1 MGHLQLVPCNS
12 VGLLALT
19 ACALVSGAD
28 LPVSHVVGF
37 DTTVLEE
44 EYCARPVS
52 GDGGG
57 SAGDMNTA
65 TMSCSKL
72 MEFVYVSR
80 LKVKEKLETLLA
92 AAKANEAEPAEWT
105 SVVRK
110 VSRGQSFL
118 SAHMH
123 VIAALATQRPGCFS
137 ENMRLLLTM
146 ALRRLKP
153 LVTGQLEAL
162 WLVTQSGPDQA
173 STVADRGRAWLSE
186 AAGLVDAD
194 LRTLKSV
201 LATWSEPTEDEARF
215 FSHEA
220 DGRYST
226 LEALRRDTFDE
237 FVLDRGVL
245 RALLRHVLQTGATVA
260 DIGAGSG
267 HYAKWLN
274 DTGLVSAYA
283 FDGTPEVEL
292 VTRGAVLGI
301 DLGRPLELWQK
312 FDWVICLE
320 VATSIP
326 PELTPM
332 FLQNLDRHA
341 GEGLILSWTQP
352 GLRALGSP
360 NPRSQAEVL
369 ALVKEHTGLHLSEEL
384 TAQLRA
390 ASAVPSL
397 ADSLLVLT
405 RTTAPVVADD
415 GTGASGAVTSGCTA
429 EDGWIYSG
437 NDLQMFSGVPSAAAC
452 CELCSTNAQ
461 CRFWTWSREES
472 HKMMCWIKGTR
483 EYRINHDGFVS
494 GESKAAA

>member
-1 MGHLQLVPCNS
+1 MWPLRPVPRS
-12 VGLLALT
+12 SIGLLALA
-19 ACALVSGAD
+19 ACALVSRAD
-28 LPVSHVVGF
+28 VPVAHVVGF
-37 DTTVLEE
+37 DTTVLED

-52 GDGGG
+52 VDGGG

-80 LKVKEKLETLLA
+80 LKVKEKLEILLA
-92 AAKANEAEPAEWT
+92 AAKANETESAEWMSIART
-105 SVVRK
+105 
-110 VSRGQSFL
+110 VSRAQSFL

-123 VIAALATQRPGCFS
+123 VVAALATQRPGCFS
-137 ENMRLLLTM
+137 ENMKLLLTM
-146 ALRRLKP
+146 SLRRMKP
-153 LVTGQLEAL
+153 LVTGQLESL

-173 STVADRGRAWLSE
+173 GALVERGLDWLSE

-194 LRTLKSV
+194 LTLKSV
-201 LATWSEPTEDEARF
+201 LATWSEPSEDEARF

-237 FVLDRGVL
+237 FVLDRGLL
-245 RALLRHVLQTGATVA
+245 RALLQHVLQTGATVA

-292 VTRGAVLGI
+292 VTRGSVLGI
-301 DLGRPLELWQK
+301 DLSRPLGLWQK
-312 FDWVICLE
+312 FDWVLCLE

-341 GEGLILSWTQP
+341 GEGLVISWTQP

-369 ALVKEHTGLHLSEEL
+369 ALVKEHTGLHLSEDPRAHRAAAGRERGAL
-384 TAQLRA
+384 ARRLAAGPDAHRGPGCRRRRHWCFWRGDIWMRCRGRLDLFGQRLADVQWSSNGRCLLRA
-390 ASAVPSL
+390 VQHQRAVP
-397 ADSLLVLT
+397 LLDLVARGEPQHDVLVKGNP
-405 RTTAPVVADD
+405 RVSHQPRRLCLR
-415 GTGASGAVTSGCTA
+415 GALG
-429 EDGWIYSG
+429 
-437 NDLQMFSGVPSAAAC
+437 
-452 CELCSTNAQ
+452 
-461 CRFWTWSREES
+461 
-472 HKMMCWIKGTR
+472 
-483 EYRINHDGFVS
+483 
-494 GESKAAA
+494 